1 MGSLVTEPIAYL
13 VAHLHEAMLT
23 DDRLYEQAIE
33 IVVVGDR
40 LELRGEVAT
49 PERRAA
55 AVQLAR
61 DLASG
66 IEVVDDLR
74 VSGLAGPDDPETL

>member
-1 MGSLVTEPIAYL
+1 VAEPITYV
-13 VAHLHEAMLT
+13 VAHLHEALLA
-23 DDRLYEQAIE
+23 DERLHEQAIE
-33 IVVVGDR
+33 IAVVGDR

-55 AVQLAR
+55 ALQLVR
-61 DLASG
+61 HLAPG

-74 VSGLAGPDDPETL
+74 VTRLAAPDDDPERL

>member
-1 MGSLVTEPIAYL
+1 VTEPIAYL

-23 DDRLYEQAIE
+23 DDRLHEQAIE

-49 PERRAA
+49 PERRTA

-61 DLASG
+61 ELAAG

-74 VSGLAGPDDPETL
+74 VSRLGGAGEPEAL